1 MSEFFDAMS
10 SAELLLWCLA
20 IPSSLF
26 GVVITLLTLL
36 GAGEGEVDLDTEV
49 EFETDVELETD
60 ADLDTEAEPHGL
72 ALARYFSLKN
82 IVLFF
87 MGFSWTGIVGLRG
100 GRPAGPSAL
109 LGLLVG
115 LILAFSF
122 MKLFRWI
129 SGLNQSGNLSAQAVY
144 TTIGNRGKVY
154 LPLPAGKSG
163 SGKIMVEIQGR
174 LRELPAMVEGEG
186 LPTGT
191 PVRVVGV
198 DESVLIV
205 EPDTQEG
212 NS

>member
-1 MSEFFDAMS
+1 MGEFFDAMS

-36 GAGEGEVDLDTEV
+36 GAGEGEVDL
-49 EFETDVELETD
+49 ETDV
-60 ADLDTEAEPHGL
+60 DLDTGADLEVDGEPETDGL

-129 SGLNQSGNLSAQAVY
+129 SGLNQSGNLNAQAVY

-154 LPLPAGKSG
+154 LPLPAERSG
-163 SGKIMVEIQGR
+163 SGKIVVEIQGR